1 MNEYPIL
8 FSGEM
13 VKMISDGRK
22 TQTRRVMKP
31 QPWGYDPSLNQDGL
45 WEFCDDEERN
55 EKYHVFKCPYGK
67 PGDLL
72 WIREAWAH
80 GELYCDEGPNCGL
93 PSHIYYRQIEE
104 ENGTFGGVKHWSWR
118 PSVHMPRW
126 ASRITLEVTNVRV
139 ERVQDITWHD
149 IAAEGCPPEH
159 HMDNCNGISHAM
171 FGWFGYLWDSI
182 NAKRGYG
189 WDVNPWVWVVEFKA
203 V

>member
-1 MNEYPIL
+1 
-8 FSGEM
+8 
-13 VKMISDGRK
+13 
-22 TQTRRVMKP
+22 MKP
-31 QPWGYDPSLNQDGL
+31 QPWGYEPSLNQDGL

-118 PSVHMPRW
+118 PSIHMPRW
-126 ASRITLEVTNVRV
+126 ASRITLEVTSVRV
-139 ERVQDITWHD
+139 ERVKDITLTDVIHEG
-149 IAAEGCPPEH
+149 IAKNATPNPVGAFK
-159 HMDNCNGISHAM
+159 N
-171 FGWFGYLWDSI
+171 LWNSI
-182 NAKRGYG
+182 NAKRGYS
-189 WDVNPWVWVVEFKA
+189 WDNNPWVWVVEFK
-203 V
+203 VI